1 MIFGFRVAQDTITDL
16 RRRLDD
22 AVQDNRRLTDRLLE
36 ISHGLVTVPPN
47 LLPAPDPLEGIMLP
61 SNVMDEIELAAT
73 SGAMARHLEKW
84 ALGEVRKGTA
94 LATIVEMIRDGEQV
108 QSPPAEDE

>member
-1 MIFGFRVAQDTITDL
+1 MIFGRVAQDTITDL

-22 AVQDNRRLTDRLLE
+22 AVQDNRRLTERLLE
-36 ISHGLVTVPPN
+36 ISHGLVTVPQH
-47 LLPAPDPLEGIMLP
+47 LLPPAADPLEGIMLP